1 MSTPS
6 TRVVDSA
13 TNLVDSAAQ
22 SADHAIRA
30 SQRVANDTMDQLA
43 DGVDEA
49 RAKTG
54 PMLDRLVSDAE
65 RLTRRGVAAVRDTSQ
80 QLRETTQRASET
92 TVGYIK
98 DEPIKSVLIAAAVG
112 AALMALVSLASRSRN

>member
-6 TRVVDSA
+6 TRVADSA